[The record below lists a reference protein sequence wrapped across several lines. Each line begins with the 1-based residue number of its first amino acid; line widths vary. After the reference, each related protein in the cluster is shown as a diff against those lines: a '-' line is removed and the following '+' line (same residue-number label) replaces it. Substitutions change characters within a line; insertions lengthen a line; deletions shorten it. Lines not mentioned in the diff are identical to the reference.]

1 MSGNQSHEAKRFQL
15 LSSVGQI
22 GWWEADFATG
32 EYLCS
37 EYVCNL
43 LGLEGDTLTFRQFGQ
58 LIREDY
64 RCRITREFLSIE
76 EIEVYEQTF
85 PIYSS
90 QGIVWVC
97 SRLGEK
103 WLTEDGHPKAFGI
116 LQLVNTP
123 ADAQSGDILKQFNEL
138 LFRQHSVSQSLRNFL
153 KDKSLSEVIS
163 GVLKDVLELFH
174 GGRV

>member
-1 MSGNQSHEAKRFQL
+1 MSGNRSHEAKRFQL

-22 GWWEADFATG
+22 GWWEADFTTG

-90 QGIVWVC
+90 QGIVWVR

-116 LQLVNTP
+116 LQLVDIP
-123 ADAQSGDILKQFNEL
+123 ADE
-138 LFRQHSVSQSLRNFL
+138 
-153 KDKSLSEVIS
+153 
-163 GVLKDVLELFH
+163 
-174 GGRV
+174 